1 MRGITAIVARE
12 QRWVQLSADPQT
24 EFTASQIR
32 EMLEAL
38 RQYVPSGLV
47 TLDAEQVWTETG
59 QQLLDL
65 VADLR
70 TELRPEE
77 VQQ

>member
-1 MRGITAIVARE
+1 
-12 QRWVQLSADPQT
+12 
-24 EFTASQIR
+24 
-32 EMLEAL
+32 MLEAL
-38 RQYVPSGLV
+38 RQYIPSGLV

-70 TELRPEE
+70 TELRSEE